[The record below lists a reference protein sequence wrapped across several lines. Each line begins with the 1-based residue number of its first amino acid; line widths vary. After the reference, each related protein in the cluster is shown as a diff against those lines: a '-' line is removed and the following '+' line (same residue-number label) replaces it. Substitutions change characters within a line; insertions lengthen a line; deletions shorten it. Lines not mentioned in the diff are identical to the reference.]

1 MYRSKGCLLTAG
13 VLLAAA
19 VAGCS
24 SSSDGSAPKTLQGNW
39 SGPWERTDTAVGG
52 GEYVLS
58 LQQKGDSLS
67 GGLSATGSS
76 CLTNEQ
82 VSGTVH
88 GTAIEFHVVQ
98 ARATATYTGT
108 VSGRSMS
115 GTGTVT
121 CSAGTGTVKWKLD
134 KR

>member
-1 MYRSKGCLLTAG
+1 VYRSKLC
-13 VLLAAA
+13 LLAAG
-19 VAGCS
+19 VVLLGLAGCS
-24 SSSDGSAPKTLQGNW
+24 SSSGGSAPKNLSGNW
-39 SGPWERTDTAVGG
+39 SGPWDQTDTKVGG

-58 LQQKGDSLS
+58 LQQKGNSLS

-82 VSGTVH
+82 ITGTVN

-115 GTGTVT
+115 GTGTVS

>member
-1 MYRSKGCLLTAG
+1 MYCSKGWLLAAG
-13 VLLAAA
+13 VLLAA

-24 SSSDGSAPKTLQGNW
+24 SSSDDSAPKTLSGNW
-39 SGPWERTDTAVGG
+39 SGPWDRTDTTVGG
-52 GEYVLS
+52 GEYVVS

-67 GGLSATGSS
+67 GGISATGSS
-76 CLTNEQ
+76 CVTNEQ
-82 VSGTVH
+82 ISGTVH

-98 ARATATYTGT
+98 ARVTATYTGT

-115 GTGTVT
+115 GTGTVS